1 MSIEGIPP
9 LLKGIC
15 DIARCFPYQVSRIFH
30 KFVSMKTF
38 KKIVRL
44 RGFFGPAGNMTTSRQ
59 PVNQLMGEHERRLP
73 FHNSRSFRVV
83 FG

>member
-9 LLKGIC
+9 LLKGIF

-59 PVNQLMGEHERRLP
+59 PVNQPIDG
-73 FHNSRSFRVV
+73 
-83 FG
+83 

>member
-1 MSIEGIPP
+1 MLKLMPTMRIFH
-9 LLKGIC
+9 LLKGIS
-15 DIARCFPYQVSRIFH
+15 DILRGFPYQVSRIFH

-59 PVNQLMGEHERRLP
+59 PVNQLIDG
-73 FHNSRSFRVV
+73 
-83 FG
+83 

>member
-1 MSIEGIPP
+1 MSIEGIPL

-44 RGFFGPAGNMTTSRQ
+44 RGFFKVRWEHDNFPAARQ
-59 PVNQLMGEHERRLP
+59 PTN
-73 FHNSRSFRVV
+73 
-83 FG
+83 